1 MTEARGT
8 STVDAE
14 PSIQAG
20 AIAAKLRT
28 AICEGQFS
36 PNERLIEQ
44 DLANKFKVN
53 RAKVRTALAVL
64 DQEGLVVI
72 EPNRGARVRVMTGR
86 EALEIAETRCALE
99 GMLAA
104 LAAKRATPADCA
116 RMRELVDAMAAC
128 VNAGDL
134 LKYSDI
140 NGDLHAVIYAIS
152 GNETARNLLAGLK
165 SRVVRFQFRAI
176 LIPGRAAQSLQEHR
190 DIIDAICAGDA
201 DRASRAMQ
209 NHLSIARD
217 ALQHVIDESK
227 PAMFG

>member
-1 MTEARGT
+1 MEAEL
-8 STVDAE
+8 SV
-14 PSIQAG
+14 QAG
-20 AIAAKLRT
+20 TIAAKLRN

-44 DLANKFKVN
+44 DLADKFKVN

-104 LAAKRATPADCA
+104 LAAKRATPVDCT
-116 RMRELVDAMAAC
+116 RLRGFVDAMAAC
-128 VNAGDL
+128 VDAGDL

-140 NGDLHAVIYAIS
+140 NGELHAVISAIS
-152 GNETARNLLAGLK
+152 GNEIARNLLASLK

-176 LIPGRAAQSLQEHR
+176 LMPGRAAQSLQEHR
-190 DIIDAICAGDA
+190 EIVDAICAGDA
-201 DRASRAMQ
+201 DKANRSMQSHLAMA
-209 NHLSIARD
+209 HD
-217 ALQHVIDESK
+217 ALQRVIDESK

>member
-1 MTEARGT
+1 LEAEL
-8 STVDAE
+8 SV
-14 PSIQAG
+14 QAG
-20 AIAAKLRT
+20 TIAAKLRT

-44 DLANKFKVN
+44 DLADKFKVN

-104 LAAKRATPADCA
+104 QAAKRATPAECA
-116 RMRELVDAMAAC
+116 KLRGLVDAMAAC
-128 VNAGDL
+128 VDAGDL
-134 LKYSDI
+134 LKYSDV
-140 NGDLHAVIYAIS
+140 NGELHALISAIS
-152 GNETARNLLAGLK
+152 GNEIARNLLASLK

-176 LIPGRAAQSLQEHR
+176 LTPGRAARSLQEHR
-190 DIIDAICAGDA
+190 EIVDAICAGDA
-201 DRASRAMQ
+201 GEASRLMQDHLAM
-209 NHLSIARD
+209 ARD
-217 ALQHVIDESK
+217 ALQKIIDESK